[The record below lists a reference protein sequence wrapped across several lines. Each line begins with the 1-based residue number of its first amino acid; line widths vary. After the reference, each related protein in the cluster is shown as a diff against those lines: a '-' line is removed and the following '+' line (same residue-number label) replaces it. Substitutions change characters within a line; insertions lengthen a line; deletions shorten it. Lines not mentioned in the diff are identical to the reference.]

1 MSIQSDNSCD
11 AWDVRKPHYPPR
23 SRLYCLEPVG
33 IGTAY
38 VESLTGYTARLAE
51 SHSLLVGVLMSRELA
66 PLIDKA
72 YVTIGASR
80 GLRESFNRATA
91 LNGTGIMAMDLVQAL
106 ETQTLRSDLRLL
118 TLLSWAE
125 TIPSRGLFRKHRA
138 WCPACY
144 EEWCVPEQV
153 VYEPLIW
160 ALDVV
165 KVCPHHYQP
174 LWNHCPHCH
183 RKLPLLAWH
192 SRAGYCS
199 NCGAWL
205 GAIPCDDVCNHGA
218 LSRNEWK
225 YRTWLVDTVGELI
238 AATPHFLSPL
248 PRENIAKSL
257 RIAVD
262 VITKGNIAAF
272 ARWIEMPKNTVW
284 LWHAGEVLPQLD
296 VLLRVCYCLGVSL
309 LDFLTQQIIPIE
321 PHQIIGHRP
330 PTRQCI
336 ERAPS
341 KPFDSNKV
349 QQALL
354 SALNT
359 QEEPPPTMKKV
370 AEELGYDRRI
380 IFKYFPA
387 LCRAI
392 ATKSSSYRKTE
403 HARKIKQS
411 CEEVRQ
417 IASKLHHENKH
428 PSEVRVSELMTRP
441 GDLRYKKVRL
451 TLQEAQSELD
461 T

>member
-1 MSIQSDNSCD
+1 
-11 AWDVRKPHYPPR
+11 
-23 SRLYCLEPVG
+23 
-33 IGTAY
+33 
-38 VESLTGYTARLAE
+38 
-51 SHSLLVGVLMSRELA
+51 
-66 PLIDKA
+66 
-72 YVTIGASR
+72 
-80 GLRESFNRATA
+80 
-91 LNGTGIMAMDLVQAL
+91 
-106 ETQTLRSDLRLL
+106 
-118 TLLSWAE
+118 
-125 TIPSRGLFRKHRA
+125 
-138 WCPACY
+138 
-144 EEWCVPEQV
+144 
-153 VYEPLIW
+153 
-160 ALDVV
+160 
-165 KVCPHHYQP
+165 
-174 LWNHCPHCH
+174 
-183 RKLPLLAWH
+183 
-192 SRAGYCS
+192 
-199 NCGAWL
+199 L